1 MPNNSVIEPP
11 PIQAPASGSF
21 GGVANPS
28 TSGATML
35 TPLKIAV
42 INNVL
47 NPGPELKI
55 DADIKT
61 LPLVYDNS
69 IVVDT
74 VFGNSVMGMPMADF
88 HNSFFGSP
96 NGFFNI
102 NPFTSNH
109 TIGELT
115 SYTYVTKNN
124 INGNNTKTVNNLS
137 IYNLMLGTYLENKNI
152 PLSRVP
158 TSKLILLQRELRPLS
173 NLSNWSGTVYAN
185 RYCDVVD
192 RVINDYN
199 IIPILDS
206 SNISQSQGPVVP
218 LEIDLIC
225 TSSVL
230 DITVNITL
238 TFNVCFIGFTHVDN
252 PIDGFTETGLA
263 SLSYGVIKKE
273 GQLESGISNM
283 SGSGLNVL

>member
-1 MPNNSVIEPP
+1 MPNNSVIEPSP
-11 PIQAPASGSF
+11 VQAPGSHSF
-21 GGVANPS
+21 GGVGNPS
-28 TSGATML
+28 PSGATMP

-47 NPGPELKI
+47 NPGPDLKI
-55 DADIKT
+55 DADIKA
-61 LPLVYDNS
+61 LPFVNDSS

-74 VFGNSVMGMPMADF
+74 VFGNSVIGMPMSEF
-88 HNSFFGSP
+88 HNSFFGLP
-96 NGFFNI
+96 NGFFNV

-115 SYTYVTKNN
+115 AYKYVTKNN

-137 IYNLMLGTYLENKNI
+137 LYDIILGTYLENKNI

-225 TSSVL
+225 TSSVF
-230 DITVNITL
+230 DITVNVTL
-238 TFNVCFIGFTHVDN
+238 TFNVCFIGYTHVDN
-252 PIDGFTETGLA
+252 PIDGFTETGLG
-263 SLSYGVIKKE
+263 SFSYGVSKKE
-273 GQLESGISNM
+273 GPLESGLSNM
-283 SGSGLNVL
+283 SGPGLNVL